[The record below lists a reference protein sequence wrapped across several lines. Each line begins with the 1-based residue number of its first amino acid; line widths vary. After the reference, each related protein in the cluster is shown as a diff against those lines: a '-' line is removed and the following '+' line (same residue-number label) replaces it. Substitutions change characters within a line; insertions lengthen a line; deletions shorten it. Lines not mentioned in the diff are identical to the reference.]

1 MKLNVE
7 VMSKD
12 IIKPSIPTSDQ
23 FRRYRLSFL
32 DQISPPVYNPLI
44 LFYRLNIT
52 EGNIKTDDKI
62 KIIDHLKQSLSD
74 VLTYFYPLAGRIKD
88 NMFLNC
94 NDEGVPFSE
103 TRVQCKISDVLDNPV
118 PDELN
123 KLLLFVLD
131 DADEVPFGVQ
141 FNVFGCGGFAIGVCI
156 SHKIADALSFFT
168 FLKTW
173 AAVCRGDPRGS
184 IAFPEFVSAELFPPK
199 TTLGFEPRSGIS
211 TDKIVTKRFVF
222 TALKIQ
228 EIKANIGDTT
238 YSSRIAAL
246 SAFIW
251 TRFIATTQADAT
263 HEGED
268 NRFYA
273 IVHAVNLR
281 KRFNPPLPD
290 HSFGNLYQIAMT
302 ILTKNSQQDCRNL
315 VNQIGE
321 SIRKIDAENIKRL
334 RDGSGR
340 YLEFMKEGT
349 KSFMKGEMITFN
361 VTSLCNFPIYEVDF
375 GWGKPAWVGSAGLT
389 FKNLVVFMDTING
402 DGIEAWISLKEEEMG
417 TFENDE
423 IMRGFVVS

>member
-1 MKLNVE
+1 M
-7 VMSKD
+7 
-12 IIKPSIPTSDQ
+12 
-23 FRRYRLSFL
+23 
-32 DQISPPVYNPLI
+32 
-44 LFYRLNIT
+44 
-52 EGNIKTDDKI
+52 
-62 KIIDHLKQSLSD
+62 
-74 VLTYFYPLAGRIKD
+74 
-88 NMFLNC
+88 
-94 NDEGVPFSE
+94 
-103 TRVQCKISDVLDNPV
+103 
-118 PDELN
+118 
-123 KLLLFVLD
+123 
-131 DADEVPFGVQ
+131 
-141 FNVFGCGGFAIGVCI
+141 
-156 SHKIADALSFFT
+156 
-168 FLKTW
+168 
-173 AAVCRGDPRGS
+173 
-184 IAFPEFVSAELFPPK
+184 
-199 TTLGFEPRSGIS
+199 
-211 TDKIVTKRFVF
+211 
-222 TALKIQ
+222 KIQ

-290 HSFGNLYQIAMT
+290 HSFGNLYRIAMT
-302 ILTKNSQQDCRNL
+302 IPTKNSQQDCRNL

-349 KSFMKGEMITFN
+349 ESFMKGEMITFN

-389 FKNLVVFMDTING
+389 FKNLVVFMDPING
-402 DGIEAWISLKEEEMG
+402 DGIEAWISLKEEEMS